1 MKKIFYLGIILTIII
16 LMTLTIFLIT
26 ENNKKKDYFQYTHI
40 YGQNYSFFVQG
51 YKYPLDDDA
60 KCSLLNEALKLAP
73 DNWTCNCERLKLHE
87 SNWYLDCGIGC
98 VGFNI
103 DEDNKKITS
112 ITTCTTN

>member
-1 MKKIFYLGIILTIII
+1 
-16 LMTLTIFLIT
+16 MTLTIFLIT